1 MKLSF
6 NILFLIRKR
15 TKKIHQIQC
24 FVIVVDDED
33 DADCSTVVLVPPT
46 LTVAPSTW
54 VDPAAV
60 ARVVMT
66 VVAVDVNNR
75 LVSSAPKLK

>member
-46 LTVAPSTW
+46 LTVAPST
-54 VDPAAV
+54 
-60 ARVVMT
+60 
-66 VVAVDVNNR
+66 
-75 LVSSAPKLK
+75 